1 MLTEQSAYTNRW
13 RQVSPVAKGFISLCG
28 MVAAFAAGSPRT
40 AVLVALILTSAT
52 VLGAGIPPVRY
63 LHVAAPAFFFLLAS
77 GLSLLVSIEFSHNL
91 TFGISLHL
99 AESELPRI
107 AQACSRSLAC
117 LTALLFL
124 ALTTP
129 LSDIICLLRR
139 CKLPET
145 LLDLMT
151 LSYRTLFVLSE
162 AVHETITAQ
171 SARLGYA
178 TFTLSLRSLGG
189 LVANLAV
196 QVWQRSQSLHLA
208 SLARGNDGALRFLE
222 PVYPN
227 SPRTIFSAVI
237 SGIVLVVLAVSLP

>member
-13 RQVSPVAKGFISLCG
+13 RQISPVAKGLVSLFG
-28 MVAAFAAGSPRT
+28 MVAAFAAGSPR
-40 AVLVALILTSAT
+40 AALLVAIILSLAT
-52 VLGAGIPPVRY
+52 VLGAGIPPARY
-63 LHVAAPAFFFLLAS
+63 LRVATPALFFLLAS
-77 GLSLLVSIEFSHNL
+77 CLSLLVSLEFNHIS
-91 TFGISLHL
+91 TFGVSLHL
-99 AESELPRI
+99 SESELPRI
-107 AQACSRSLAC
+107 TQVCCRSLAC

-129 LSDIICLLRR
+129 LTDIISLMRR

-162 AVHETITAQ
+162 AVHETATAQ

-178 TFTLSLRSLGG
+178 TFKLSMRSLGG

-196 QVWQRSQSLHLA
+196 QVWQRSQALHLSA
-208 SLARGNDGALRFLE
+208 SARGNDGALRFLE
-222 PVYPN
+222 PDYPG
-227 SPRTIFSAVI
+227 SHRAILSAVI
-237 SGIVLVVLAVSLP
+237 CGILLVVTAVYIP

>member
-13 RQVSPVAKGFISLCG
+13 RQVSPVAKGLVSLSG

-40 AVLVALILTSAT
+40 ALLIALILSLAT
-52 VLGAGIPPVRY
+52 VLGAGIPALRY
-63 LHVAAPAFFFLLAS
+63 LRVAAPALFFLLAS
-77 GLSLLVSIEFSHNL
+77 SLSLLASLEFSHNL
-91 TFGISLHL
+91 TFGVSLTL
-99 AESELPRI
+99 AKSELPRI
-107 AQACSRSLAC
+107 AQVCCRSLAC

-129 LSDIICLLRR
+129 LSDIISLLRR

-178 TFTLSLRSLGG
+178 TLTLSLRSLGG

-196 QVWQRSQSLHLA
+196 QVWQRSQALHLA
-208 SLARGNDGALRFLE
+208 ALARGNDGALRFLE
-222 PVYPN
+222 PDYPN
-227 SPRTIFSAVI
+227 LPRAISCAII
-237 SGIVLVVLAVSLP
+237 SGVLLVVMAVYLP

>member
-13 RQVSPVAKGFISLCG
+13 RQISPAAKGLVSLSG
-28 MVAAFAAGSPRT
+28 MVAAFATGSPRT
-40 AVLVALILTSAT
+40 ALLIALILSLAI
-52 VLGAGIPPVRY
+52 VLGAGIPALRY
-63 LHVAAPAFFFLLAS
+63 LRVAAPALFFLLAS
-77 GLSLLVSIEFSHNL
+77 SLSLLVSLEFSHNP
-91 TFGISLHL
+91 TFGVSLTL
-99 AESELPRI
+99 AKSELPRI
-107 AQACSRSLAC
+107 AQVCCRSLAC
-117 LTALLFL
+117 LTALLFI

-129 LSDIICLLRR
+129 LSDIISLLRR

-189 LVANLAV
+189 LVANLTV
-196 QVWQRSQSLHLA
+196 QVWQRSQALHLA
-208 SLARGNDGALRFLE
+208 ALARGNDGALRFLE
-222 PVYPN
+222 PDYPN
-227 SPRTIFSAVI
+227 SPRAISFAII
-237 SGIVLVVLAVSLP
+237 SGVLLVAMAVSLP